1 MRRELGLAELAKL
14 CARCPIKAAQ
24 SFFEDSRMSAL
35 KGLFYPRTPTG
46 KASIVPPV
54 PWHYSGELITLEYRA
69 DPANIAALLPEGFSL
84 ADEDP
89 GAVAAIWADWQSVSE
104 EPGHILD
111 PVRVQYKEMFF
122 VVRCKFQGKVY
133 SRCIYIWVDKEFAV
147 LRGQHQGYPKKLGN
161 IHMSR
166 PVVVG
171 KAGPRLEPG
180 GTFGV
185 TLAAFDRRLAEGHF
199 TITEA
204 CDSPGFVNSHPMAHN
219 RWMPAIETDG
229 TDSLNEVVTMSS
241 FDVEKGRCFRGNFDL
256 SLFDSPVEE
265 LLDIAPQEK
274 IAGYWHEVG
283 VSWKAGTTLWRS
295 NMA

>member
-1 MRRELGLAELAKL
+1 
-14 CARCPIKAAQ
+14 
-24 SFFEDSRMSAL
+24 MSAL
-35 KGLFYPRTPTG
+35 KGLFYPRTLSG

-54 PWHYSGELITLEYRA
+54 PWHYSGELITLEYRT
-69 DPANIAALLPEGFSL
+69 DPSRIAQLLPEGFLL

-104 EPGHILD
+104 EPGHALD

-122 VVRCKFQGKVY
+122 VVRCKFQGKHY
-133 SRCIYIWVDKEFAV
+133 SRCIYIWVDKEFAM
-147 LRGQHQGYPKKLGN
+147 LRGQHQGYPKKLGS

-166 PVVVG
+166 PAVVG
-171 KAGPRLEPG
+171 RGGPRLEPG

-199 TITEA
+199 TITGPA
-204 CDSPGFVNSHPMAHN
+204 DRPGFVNSLPMAHN

-241 FDVEKGRCFRGNFDL
+241 FDVELGRCFKGDFDL

-274 IAGYWHEVG
+274 IAAYWHEVG
-283 VSWKAGTTLWRS
+283 ASWRS
-295 NMA
+295 GRTLARKNLV

>member
-1 MRRELGLAELAKL
+1 
-14 CARCPIKAAQ
+14 
-24 SFFEDSRMSAL
+24 MSDL
-35 KGLFYPRTPTG
+35 KGLFYPRTPSG

-54 PWHYSGELITLEYRA
+54 PWHYSGELITLEYRT
-69 DPANIAALLPEGFSL
+69 DPARVAALLPNGFEP

-104 EPGHILD
+104 EPGHLLD

-122 VVRCKFQGKVY
+122 VVRCKFEGKHY

-147 LRGQHQGYPKKLGN
+147 LRGQHQGYPKKLGS

-185 TLAAFDRRLAEGHF
+185 TLAAFDRRLAEGRF
-199 TITEA
+199 TITDTAEK
-204 CDSPGFVNSHPMAHN
+204 PGFVNGLPMAHN
-219 RWMPAIETDG
+219 RWMPSIETDG
-229 TDSLNEVVTMSS
+229 TDSLDEVVTMASY
-241 FDVEKGRCFRGNFDL
+241 DVDFGRCFKGDFDL

-283 VSWKAGTTLWRS
+283 VSWKAGTTLRRR
-295 NMA
+295 NRV

>member
-1 MRRELGLAELAKL
+1 
-14 CARCPIKAAQ
+14 
-24 SFFEDSRMSAL
+24 
-35 KGLFYPRTPTG
+35 
-46 KASIVPPV
+46 
-54 PWHYSGELITLEYRA
+54 
-69 DPANIAALLPEGFSL
+69 
-84 ADEDP
+84 
-89 GAVAAIWADWQSVSE
+89 
-104 EPGHILD
+104 
-111 PVRVQYKEMFF
+111 MFF
-122 VVRCKFQGKVY
+122 VVRCKFQGVTY

-147 LRGQHQGYPKKLGN
+147 LRGQHQGYPKKLGS

-185 TLAAFDRRLAEGHF
+185 TLAAFDRRLAEGSF

-204 CDSPGFVNSHPMAHN
+204 CEKPGFVNGHPMAHN

-241 FDVEKGRCFRGNFDL
+241 FDVDFGRCFKGNFDL

-274 IAGYWHEVG
+274 IAGNWHEVG
-283 VSWKAGTTLWRS
+283 VSWKAGTTLWR
-295 NMA
+295 NNLA